1 MNDKRLNPLRVAIL
15 LAIAIYFGFLFLQPT
30 PSLESPNTS
39 SPLAQPDLLA
49 PSSLPC
55 TAQIEQVGLSLNEVR
70 LRLRGA
76 AERIVVFTEAG
87 NVVASTAESGSA
99 GEYRVR
105 TPGAATAIKI
115 DGCPVLNLR

>member
-1 MNDKRLNPLRVAIL
+1 MNDKRLNPLRLALL
-15 LAIAIYFGFLFLQPT
+15 LAIGAYFGYLFLQPK
-30 PSLESPNTS
+30 PGV
-39 SPLAQPDLLA
+39 QPPGA
-49 PSSLPC
+49 PSSAAQPGLSVPSSPPC
-55 TAQIEQVGLSLNEVR
+55 AAQIEQVGLSLGEVR

-105 TPGAATAIKI
+105 TPGAATAIQI